1 MKKVLKITGTVVV
14 ILLLLMLVLPYAF
27 RGKIESLVKSEGN
40 KMLNAQFDY
49 GSLNIS
55 LFRNFPKASLTLT
68 DFWLKGV
75 GEFENDTLI
84 AVGEATAAVN
94 LFSLFGNEGYDVSKI
109 QLEDTQVKALVLS
122 DAQVNWDI
130 MKPSATEQE
139 ASATSSPFRIK
150 LQSVVVENLNII
162 YDDRVGKMY
171 ADIRNLNINLKGDL
185 AQDKTMLN
193 TEAEVESLTFRS
205 GGITLLNKAN
215 VYAKMDV
222 DADLANSK
230 FTLKKNEFR
239 LNAIKAE
246 IDGWVALNDASTDM
260 DLALKTNEIGFK
272 EILSLVPAIYAQDF
286 KSLKTD
292 GAVSLSAHAKGMMQG
307 DTLPQFDVTFDV
319 KDGMFRY
326 PSLPA
331 GVDRINIH
339 ADIKNPGGSADLTEI
354 NVNPFGFRLADNPFS
369 VTASVKTPVSDLD
382 FTAEAKGVLNLGM
395 IEKVYPLEDM
405 KLNGTV
411 NADIAMAGKL
421 SYIEKEQYDRFNA
434 SGTVG
439 LSGMKLAL
447 KDMPDVDI
455 HKSLLTFTPKYLQLS
470 ETTANI
476 GENDITVDSR
486 LENYLGYALK
496 GQTLKGTLNAR
507 SNRFSLDDLVKKF
520 LEMPTDTT
528 ALEIPENIDFL
539 ATINMKKV
547 LFDNMTFAD
556 VNGNLSVKN
565 GKADMKNLSMNT
577 MGGNVVMNGYY
588 FAPAGKI
595 PELNAGFRMT
605 EISFSQAYKD
615 LDMVRR
621 LAPLFEDLKGDFSGN
636 ITMKTDLDEQM
647 SPVINTMQAEGTLST
662 KDISLSDIKVLGQI
676 AELIKRPDL
685 TSKPV
690 KDLSVAFTIKD
701 GRVST
706 NPFNIKAGDYALIL
720 SGSTGL
726 DQTIDYAG
734 KIKLPAS
741 ASTISK
747 LESVDFTIGGVFTSP
762 QLALDTK
769 SMASQAVEAVKEI
782 AIEKIGEKLG
792 LDSAVVANKDS
803 LKKKVTE
810 KATEKALDLLKKIK

>member
-1 MKKVLKITGTVVV
+1 
-14 ILLLLMLVLPYAF
+14 
-27 RGKIESLVKSEGN
+27 
-40 KMLNAQFDY
+40 
-49 GSLNIS
+49 
-55 LFRNFPKASLTLT
+55 
-68 DFWLKGV
+68 
-75 GEFENDTLI
+75 
-84 AVGEATAAVN
+84 
-94 LFSLFGNEGYDVSKI
+94 
-109 QLEDTQVKALVLS
+109 
-122 DAQVNWDI
+122 
-130 MKPSATEQE
+130 
-139 ASATSSPFRIK
+139 
-150 LQSVVVENLNII
+150 
-162 YDDRVGKMY
+162 
-171 ADIRNLNINLKGDL
+171 
-185 AQDKTMLN
+185 
-193 TEAEVESLTFRS
+193 
-205 GGITLLNKAN
+205 
-215 VYAKMDV
+215 
-222 DADLANSK
+222 
-230 FTLKKNEFR
+230 
-239 LNAIKAE
+239 
-246 IDGWVALNDASTDM
+246 
-260 DLALKTNEIGFK
+260 
-272 EILSLVPAIYAQDF
+272 
-286 KSLKTD
+286 
-292 GAVSLSAHAKGMMQG
+292 
-307 DTLPQFDVTFDV
+307 
-319 KDGMFRY
+319 
-326 PSLPA
+326 
-331 GVDRINIH
+331 
-339 ADIKNPGGSADLTEI
+339 GGSADLTEI

-411 NADIAMAGKL
+411 NADITMASKL

-439 LSGMKLAL
+439 LSSIKLAL

-496 GQTLKGTLNAR
+496 GQTLKGTLNLR

-539 ATINMKKV
+539 ATVNMKKV

-588 FAPAGKI
+588 FAPAGRI

-605 EISFSQAYKD
+605 EISFSQAYKE

-621 LAPLFEDLKGDFSGN
+621 LAPLFEDLKGNFSGN
-636 ITMKTDLDEQM
+636 LTMKTDLDDQM
-647 SPVINTMQAEGTLST
+647 SPVINTMQAEGNLST

-706 NPFNIKAGDYALIL
+706 NPFNIKAGDYALTL
-720 SGSTGL
+720 FGSTGL

-762 QLALDTK
+762 KLSLDTK

-803 LKKKVTE
+803 LKK
-810 KATEKALDLLKKIK
+810 